1 MQFLEYPVEIPD
13 GRIAQF
19 PCYLRNALVSTH
31 QFLARR
37 VELLHKVEKTISL
50 TIFCMLFTFGVT
62 IGSNDELISNLDKFG
77 YQAALLAILG
87 TAGSLCC
94 RTL

>member
-1 MQFLEYPVEIPD
+1 MFYGLILLFSGSGTGYI
-13 GRIAQF
+13 F
-19 PCYLRNALVSTH
+19 
-31 QFLARR
+31 RR

-87 TAGSLCC
+87 TAGSLCASYLAY
-94 RTL
+94 RLIFRKGGKDEK